1 MKTAISLANS
11 SLEDDKHNLTRY
23 ISERGESRLSEED
36 KDEEKLIKTSA
47 QPSPIR
53 SEFYENKQKQIV

>member
-1 MKTAISLANS
+1 MKTAISLTNS

-36 KDEEKLIKTSA
+36 KDEFTGRSHNKKATVRIYNLKKHNIK
-47 QPSPIR
+47 I
-53 SEFYENKQKQIV
+53 